1 MTRALLSIETS
12 GPSLGLALSLEGKPV
27 FAENVEGG
35 SIHGK
40 GLAPQIQKA
49 LAQNA
54 LKPDALSAIA
64 VSIGPGSWTG
74 LRIGLSAAKAMAWA
88 LQIPLISVP
97 SFEALAHG
105 IFAQPS
111 ATGSRTLLCLRDAR
125 SEGCFTALFSET
137 APRSERCIQEC
148 VLPAAGVVQA
158 VEAFLPA
165 NVVLCGDAAPVKAV
179 SALAVQRGYAWLLAQ
194 PDGESLAVRAADLA
208 ACAWAR
214 FIAGNGV
221 LRTSAEIHAAAP
233 MYLRRSDPE
242 LKLERKT

>member
-1 MTRALLSIETS
+1 MNRALLSIETS
-12 GPSLGLALSLEGKPV
+12 GPSLGVALSLEGRIV

-54 LKPDALSAIA
+54 TKPDALAGIA

-88 LQIPLISVP
+88 LKIPLVPVP
-97 SFEALAHG
+97 SFEALALG
-105 IFAQPS
+105 AFSLPS
-111 ATGSRTLLCLRDAR
+111 PAPRAVLCLRDAR
-125 SEGCFTALFSET
+125 SEGCFAALFSET
-137 APRSERCIQEC
+137 APRTERCIQEC
-148 VLPAAGVVQA
+148 VLSPAGVVQA

-165 NVVLCGDAAPVKAV
+165 NIILCGDAVPVKSVAE
-179 SALAVQRGYAWLLAQ
+179 AAQQRGHVWQSSPEISAI
-194 PDGESLAVRAADLA
+194 RASDLA

-214 FIAGNGV
+214 FVSGDGV

-242 LKLERKT
+242 LKLERKI

>member
-1 MTRALLSIETS
+1 MTRSLLSIETS

-111 ATGSRTLLCLRDAR
+111 
-125 SEGCFTALFSET
+125 
-137 APRSERCIQEC
+137 
-148 VLPAAGVVQA
+148 
-158 VEAFLPA
+158 
-165 NVVLCGDAAPVKAV
+165 
-179 SALAVQRGYAWLLAQ
+179 
-194 PDGESLAVRAADLA
+194 
-208 ACAWAR
+208 
-214 FIAGNGV
+214 
-221 LRTSAEIHAAAP
+221 
-233 MYLRRSDPE
+233 
-242 LKLERKT
+242 

>member
-1 MTRALLSIETS
+1 MNRALLSIETS
-12 GPSLGLALSLEGKPV
+12 GPSLGVALSREGRIV

-54 LKPDALSAIA
+54 LSPDALAAIA

-88 LQIPLISVP
+88 LKIPLVPVP
-97 SFEALAHG
+97 SFEPLALG
-105 IFAQPS
+105 VFSLPS
-111 ATGSRTLLCLRDAR
+111 PTLRSILCLRDAR
-125 SEGCFTALFSET
+125 SEGCFAALFSET
-137 APRSERCIQEC
+137 APRTERCIQEC
-148 VLPAAGVVQA
+148 VLSPAGVVQA
-158 VEAFLPA
+158 IEPFLPA
-165 NVVLCGDAAPVKAV
+165 NIVLCGDAAPVKSVAE
-179 SALAVQRGYAWLLAQ
+179 AAQQRGHPWQSAETSAI
-194 PDGESLAVRAADLA
+194 RASDLA
-208 ACAWAR
+208 ACAWTR
-214 FIAGNGV
+214 FVSGEGV

>member
-1 MTRALLSIETS
+1 MNRSLLSIETS
-12 GPSLGLALSLEGKPV
+12 GSSLGVALSLEGRTV

-49 LAQNA
+49 LAQNQ
-54 LKPDALSAIA
+54 LTPDALAAIA

-88 LQIPLISVP
+88 LKIPLVLVP
-97 SFEALAHG
+97 SFEALALG
-105 IFAQPS
+105 VFSLPS
-111 ATGSRTLLCLRDAR
+111 PAPRSVLCLRDAR
-125 SEGCFTALFSET
+125 SEGCFAALFSET
-137 APRSERCIQEC
+137 AARTERCIQEC
-148 VLPAAGVVQA
+148 VLPPAGVVQA

-165 NVVLCGDAAPVKAV
+165 NIVLCGDAVPVKSVAEA
-179 SALAVQRGYAWLLAQ
+179 ALQRGHAWQSIETSAI
-194 PDGESLAVRAADLA
+194 RANDLA

-214 FIAGNGV
+214 FIADKGV

-242 LKLERKT
+242 LKLERKI

>member
-1 MTRALLSIETS
+1 MNRALLSIETS
-12 GPSLGLALSLEGKPV
+12 GPSLGVALSLEGRVV

-40 GLAPQIQKA
+40 GLPPQIQKA
-49 LAQNA
+49 LALNA

-88 LQIPLISVP
+88 LKIPLVPVP
-97 SFEALAHG
+97 SFEALALG
-105 IFAQPS
+105 VFASPTPPPS
-111 ATGSRTLLCLRDAR
+111 SPRGVLCLRDAR
-125 SEGCFTALFSET
+125 SEGCFAALFSET
-137 APRSERCIQEC
+137 APRTERCIQEC
-148 VLPAAGVVQA
+148 VLSPTGVVQA

-165 NVVLCGDAAPVKAV
+165 NIVLCGDAVPVKSVAE
-179 SALAVQRGYAWLLAQ
+179 AAQQRGHLWHSAEIA
-194 PDGESLAVRAADLA
+194 AIRAADLA
-208 ACAWAR
+208 ACAWMR
-214 FIAGNGV
+214 FVSGEGV